1 MYCVCGLS
9 GIPAAFNAFEML
21 FSSIGEIGLIVI
33 GLLWVTNKWFDSFID
48 LLEIVKNNNED
59 QKDKELPEGLKHMY
73 S

>member
-1 MYCVCGLS
+1 
-9 GIPAAFNAFEML
+9 ML

-48 LLEIVKNNNED
+48 LLEIVKNNNASASSAELED

>member
-1 MYCVCGLS
+1 
-9 GIPAAFNAFEML
+9 ML